1 MMIQRAHVNRE
12 EIMSNQSK
20 PASPSFKGLTW
31 HRDQYYSFF
40 APMDWQRIMWPDGRQ
55 GIILLPDNDDLH
67 TLFAVEVVDLGTDV
81 TSDDVPYLAQGLRD
95 GIKALPERNIEMT
108 DEKVTGRL
116 IELKAKYAFAEGE
129 QRRKRW
135 VRVFYFKGH
144 QVTLTAQGA
153 TEESYDYWL
162 PMFNEA
168 MMTAKIHDTMPENP
182 PA

>member
-1 MMIQRAHVNRE
+1 MI
-12 EIMSNQSK
+12 S
-20 PASPSFKGLTW
+20 
-31 HRDQYYSFF
+31 
-40 APMDWQRIMWPDGRQ
+40 
-55 GIILLPDNDDLH
+55 
-67 TLFAVEVVDLGTDV
+67 EVVR
-81 TSDDVPYLAQGLRD
+81 TSWIHAASMSSSNAGLRRRVRTN
-95 GIKALPERNIEMT
+95 KRSVRP
-108 DEKVTGRL
+108 VV
-116 IELKAKYAFAEGE
+116 AEGE

-135 VRVFYFKGH
+135 VCVFYFKGH